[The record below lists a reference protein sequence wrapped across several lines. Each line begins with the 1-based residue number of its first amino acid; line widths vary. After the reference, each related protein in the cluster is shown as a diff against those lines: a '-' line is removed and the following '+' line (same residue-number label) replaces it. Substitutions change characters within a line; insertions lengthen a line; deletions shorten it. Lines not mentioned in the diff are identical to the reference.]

1 MAVTSR
7 TRVDFLPN
15 VPTVMESGIPD
26 YDVVGWLG
34 VLAPAGTPREIVSRL
49 NAELTRILRLPEIK
63 DRFSRDAIQP
73 AGNSP
78 EEFASFL
85 EDEAAKWSK
94 VIQVTGFKVE

>member
-1 MAVTSR
+1 
-7 TRVDFLPN
+7 
-15 VPTVMESGIPD
+15 MESGIPD